1 MLYSSI
7 ALDSSNP
14 YLKKKKKSFNF
25 PCSALPEAAVPSKV
39 SVLKILPNFSFP

>member
-14 YLKKKKKSFNF
+14 YLKKKKSFNF